1 MTTATNNQNPFM
13 VNISEQGEFERLEDG
28 VYEGTLA
35 LVTARPY
42 RAYNNPDQTQ
52 IKVHL
57 VFQVANGGQCFYL
70 KTRPLTPA
78 INEKSNIAL
87 LLQSWFGCNYE
98 TLAKKGGFDLST
110 LIGLPAQV
118 VVNTVTG
125 KDGKEYANLAN
136 VLKAKKGQATTVV
149 PDAIPAYLV
158 KDVAAC
164 VLAQGLTVKEETQQ
178 PAAPAAPAQ
187 TAQQAPFTPAPAPA
201 LAAAPQFV
209 PDDRIPDFG
218 MANHQAQMRQFQQQ
232 QAMPGQGYP
241 PGAQVSQVPTGLGF
255 GQPAAPMVTS
265 PAAAPAPSSTQ
276 GDISEDDLPF

>member
-158 KDVAAC
+158 KDVADC
-164 VLAQGLTVKEETQQ
+164 RLAQGLTVKEETQQ
-178 PAAPAAPAQ
+178 PAAPAQPAHP
-187 TAQQAPFTPAPAPA
+187 AQQAPFTPAPAPA

-232 QAMPGQGYP
+232 QAQAQAMPGQGYP

-255 GQPAAPMVTS
+255 AQPAAPMVTS
-265 PAAAPAPSSTQ
+265 PAAAPAEADTT
-276 GDISEDDLPF
+276 EDDLPF